1 MFDPLTARE
10 VILIAMASK
19 PTNCTGRVPPA
30 RPSRLIDV
38 ARQAGVSRGIA
49 GHVLNGGAGNS
60 RVSTKTALKI
70 QAVAKRLDYRPN
82 HAARL
87 LRGKRSCTF
96 GLLVASAGDPL
107 RSFLAQY
114 LDVESVKI
122 GCHTF
127 IANTIGDP
135 IVGPDLFE
143 EYVDEFARRG
153 VDGVFCA
160 VHHWFGGDRARLTEK
175 HPNTV
180 FYEDGLEGAA
190 RVVVDREEAVRLA
203 VRHLARRGRRRIALA
218 VMSLSRPTH
227 VARRLGYEK
236 ELQCHSLPIEE
247 HLIFNGEPYGLAYAY
262 CNLNTGRWD
271 FPTQVIE
278 RAVQELVLE
287 QKADAIVAHDD
298 FWAAAFVKRLHACGI
313 RVPQDVAVVG
323 YLNHYLADWTDP
335 ALTTLDLQHE
345 LAAKQM
351 VSMMERMIEHGPLP
365 ADERAVQIKPRL
377 IIRES
382 S

>member
-1 MFDPLTARE
+1 MMSSRSTSTSGE
-10 VILIAMASK
+10 I
-19 PTNCTGRVPPA
+19 PPE

-60 RVSTKTALKI
+60 RVSKKTALKI
-70 QAVAKRLDYRPN
+70 REVATRLNYHPN
-82 HAARL
+82 HATRL
-87 LRGKRSCTF
+87 LRGKRSFTF

-107 RSFLAQY
+107 RSFLVQY

-135 IVGPDLFE
+135 IVGPDLFD
-143 EYVDEFARRG
+143 EYVEEFSRRG

-160 VHHWFGGDRARLTEK
+160 VHHWFGGDRARLTAR

-180 FYEDGLEGAA
+180 FYEDSGLEGAA
-190 RVVVDREEAVRLA
+190 QVIVDREEAARLA
-203 VRHLARRGRRRIALA
+203 VRHLACRGRRRIALA

-227 VARRLGYEK
+227 LARRSGYEK
-236 ELQCHSLPIEE
+236 ELQCHDLPYEE
-247 HLIFNGEPYGLAYAY
+247 QLIFDGEPYGLAYAY
-262 CNLNTGRWD
+262 CNPNTGCWE
-271 FPTQVIE
+271 FPTPVIE
-278 RAVQELVLE
+278 RAVEALVLE
-287 QKADAIVAHDD
+287 GRADAIVAHDD
-298 FWAAAFVKRLHACGI
+298 FWAAALIKRLHACGV

-351 VSMMERMIEHGPLP
+351 VCMMEQMIERGPLP
-365 ADERAVQIKPRL
+365 SEQRVVQIKPRL
-377 IIRES
+377 VLRES

>member
-1 MFDPLTARE
+1 
-10 VILIAMASK
+10 VQKIK
-19 PTNCTGRVPPA
+19 
-30 RPSRLIDV
+30 DV
-38 ARQAGVSRGIA
+38 AKA
-49 GHVLNGGAGNS
+49 LNY
-60 RVSTKTALKI
+60 
-70 QAVAKRLDYRPN
+70 QPN

-87 LRGKRSCTF
+87 LRGKRSATF

-107 RSFLAQY
+107 RSFLVQY
-114 LDVESVKI
+114 LDIESVKI

-127 IANTIGDP
+127 IANTVGDP

-143 EYVDEFARRG
+143 EYVEEFARRG

-160 VHHWFGGDRARLTEK
+160 VHHWFKSDRSRLMAR

-180 FYEDGLEGAA
+180 FYEDSGLEGTAYVA
-190 RVVVDREEAVRLA
+190 VDREEAVRLA

-218 VMSLSRPTH
+218 IMSLSRPTH
-227 VARRLGYEK
+227 LARRKGYEE
-236 ELQCHSLPIEE
+236 ELQRNSLPFDEQ
-247 HLIFNGEPYGLAYAY
+247 LIFNGEPLGLTYAY
-262 CNLNTGRWD
+262 CNVNTGRWE

-278 RAVQELVLE
+278 RAVDALVLE
-287 QKADAIVAHDD
+287 GKADAIVAHDD
-298 FWAAAFVKRLHACGI
+298 FWAAALIKHLHARGI

-345 LAAKQM
+345 YAAKQM
-351 VSMMERMIEHGPLP
+351 VGMMEKMIGHGPLP
-365 ADERAVQIKPRL
+365 PEERVVQIKPRL